1 MSNNQAH
8 KVIKGPDFNTE
19 NPLAMKDLI
28 DFYSKEKSTSMGGQ
42 TSNLEE
48 SIQILNEVLALRSDP
63 NQPKPTIFLG
73 ITSNVI
79 SSGLRETVAF
89 LCKHK
94 LIDAVVCT
102 GGGIEEDFMKI
113 SYPSYVMEY
122 LVDDKKWRVEG
133 KNRIGN
139 MVVITDA
146 YHGLSE
152 YMDPVFEEV
161 DEEQTKF
168 EADGFSDPN
177 FQYITPSELIR
188 RIGLQLASTGHHPNS
203 YNYWCAKNDIPVF
216 CPAVTDC
223 AIGDDL
229 YLYMFQKPN
238 FTVDV
243 NRDITKLMDIACE
256 SKGPLAAIILGG
268 GMVKYHVMNACKVAG
283 GLDYGVFVTV
293 GEDWDGSYTG
303 ADTGEEVSR
312 RAIKPTARTVT
323 LKSDFSFV
331 FPLIVASTFV
341 KNVYA
346 NEKKDLDETQETEK
360 DETPQ

>member
-1 MSNNQAH
+1 MDSKKTQ
-8 KVIKGPDFNTE
+8 KVIRGPDFNTE
-19 NPLAMKDLI
+19 APMGMKDLI
-28 DFYSKEKSTSMGGQ
+28 DFYSKEKDTSMGGQ

-48 SIQILNEVLALRSDP
+48 SIKIINEVLAMRSDP
-63 NQPKPTIFLG
+63 TQPKPTIFLG

-113 SYPSYVMEY
+113 SYNSHVMEY
-122 LVDDKKWRVEG
+122 VVDDKQWRLEG

-146 YHGLSE
+146 YDGLSD
-152 YMDPVFEEV
+152 YMDPVFEEI
-161 DEEQTKF
+161 DQEQAKF
-168 EADGFSDPN
+168 EADGFTDPD

-188 RIGLQLASTGHHPNS
+188 RIGLNLASTGVHPNS
-203 YNYWCAKNDIPVF
+203 YNYWCATNDIPVF
-216 CPAVTDC
+216 CPAITDS

-229 YLYMFQKPN
+229 YLYMFSKPN
-238 FTVDV
+238 FTIDV
-243 NRDITKLMDIACE
+243 NRDITKLMDIACG
-256 SKGPLAAIILGG
+256 SKGPLCAIVLGG

-283 GLDYGVFVTV
+283 GLDYGVFITV

-312 RAIKPTARTVT
+312 RAIKPNAKTVT
-323 LKSDFSFV
+323 LKSDFSFI
-331 FPLIVASTFV
+331 FPLMVASTFV
-341 KNVYA
+341 KNVYS
-346 NEKKDLDETQETEK
+346 NEKKSVQAEEQEKEK
-360 DETPQ
+360 TPQ